1 MLVEVGHGTVH
12 VPVGRKML
20 NKNES
25 PNAYFCNNLA
35 SMTTIIFS
43 ILCKLSK
50 LGI

>member
-20 NKNES
+20 YTNEGL
-25 PNAYFCNNLA
+25 NARRLLYYSKYLA

-43 ILCKLSK
+43 ILCKL
-50 LGI
+50 